1 MTPLIP
7 TLFCILLLLGGCST
21 HYHRIEDDTL
31 TLYLKKPG
39 ALQVFL
45 ACSSDNF
52 VPRKARNANSSWTVS
67 VSSRA
72 TFRYFYIV
80 DNQTYL
86 PPCRIREKDDFGS
99 ENCIFEPAL

>member
-7 TLFCILLLLGGCST
+7 TLVCILLLGGCST
-21 HYHRIEDDTL
+21 HYYRIQDDTL

-39 ALQVFL
+39 ARQVFL
-45 ACSSDNF
+45 ACSCNNF
-52 VPRKARNANSSWTVS
+52 VPRKARHEDSRWVVS
-67 VSSRA
+67 VSSRT

-86 PPCRIREKDDFGS
+86 PPCRMREKDDFGS
-99 ENCIFEPAL
+99 ENCIFEPEL